1 MAIDHVINYLCE
13 PKDQLTTQGIL
24 MRLKGRDQAARI
36 IQLFRDAGDDRPPQ
50 EMGFEFTRSAA
61 NGDEETAIIKVSE
74 VLAASAQLEPLAHHC
89 EGCPANVQGKP
100 FGCFGRIGYPISE
113 QAERW
118 LLLQLPLPE
127 QAPLVWTLLQQN
139 LRDLNQHTAQVQKIR
154 ESGNYFE
161 AERTPRRK
169 LGEIA
174 LSGDNVFYFLF
185 MQGHTIPSRAAVT
198 LLFFDAIPRN
208 IDATDMMKLA
218 PAPPNAAERYP
229 LQVAPQAPGD
239 DSTITEIKAFLRAL
253 YTAWRLH
260 VDLLLDT

>member
-24 MRLKGRDQAARI
+24 MRLKGRDQADRI
-36 IQLFRDAGDDRPPQ
+36 IQLFRDAGDDRPPE

-61 NGDEETAIIKVSE
+61 DGDEETAIIKVSE
-74 VLAASAQLEPLAHHC
+74 VQAASAQLDPLAHHC

-100 FGCFGRIGYPISE
+100 FGCFGRIGYPISD

-139 LRDLNQHTAQVQKIR
+139 LRDLNQHSQQVQAVR
-154 ESGNYFE
+154 QSGNIFE
-161 AERTPRRK
+161 GEGNPRRK

-185 MQGHTIPSRAAVT
+185 MQGHIIPSRAAVT

-208 IDATDMMKLA
+208 IDATDMFKLA
-218 PAPPNAAERYP
+218 PAPADVKQRYP
-229 LQVAPQAPGD
+229 LLITEGVD
-239 DSTITEIKAFLRAL
+239 DDRTVTEIKAFLRAL
-253 YTAWRLH
+253 YTAWRLN